1 MNTND
6 FALTILLGIK
16 KFLAWIGIPSH
27 MLDKMDELLFL
38 IVIVIIA
45 FIVAGIVHA
54 VLVHLAK
61 KILKRKRVGFFESMF
76 KYGVFR
82 KLTAI
87 IPPLMVSALLPFAF
101 SKDSAWFILSEKIT
115 WIYFFIALIISVNAI
130 LNTVGDELKKNKQ
143 LKNRPM
149 KGFIQIFRV
158 VFYCVVVIVIISI
171 LINKSPLNLITGL
184 GAFTAVLML
193 VFKDTILGL
202 VAGVMISEDDM
213 LRIGDW
219 IEMPQNN
226 INGTVIDI
234 SLDVVKVQNFDNT
247 IVTVPPYSLVSG
259 SFINWRGMSD
269 SGGRR
274 IMREYT
280 LKLDYI
286 KPCTPEFLEKMKA
299 FDKELAQF
307 ITEKQKQSADG
318 KVANTDNPEGLVN
331 GTIDTNLGLFR
342 AYMSMYLRRHPFV
355 SKELL
360 LMVRTLPP
368 VANGLPVQD
377 LLLLLEQKLA
387 ELRIH
392 PGRNH
397 GTLRFRIAGIRTLSV
412 PERRRPRYD
421 PEQLHRI
428 RQSRSIDTDRNP
440 LAYDRHAKQPV
451 RCRKT
456 GGARHT
462 SESISRSEF
471 HPLSTRRS
479 VPNIGKSEH
488 REQA

>member
-6 FALTILLGIK
+6 FALTILFGIK
-16 KFLAWIGIPSH
+16 KVLAWIGIPSH

-101 SKDSAWFILSEKIT
+101 SKD
-115 WIYFFIALIISVNAI
+115 AI

-259 SFINWRGMSD
+259 SFINWRGMTD

-307 ITEKQKQSADG
+307 ITEKQKQAADG

-342 AYMSMYLRRHPFV
+342 AYMSMYLRHHPFV

-368 VANGLPVQD
+368 VANGLPVQIYCFSSN
-377 LLLLLEQKLA
+377 KNW
-387 ELRIH
+387 
-392 PGRNH
+392 P
-397 GTLRFRIAGIRTLSV
+397 S
-412 PERRRPRYD
+412 Y
-421 PEQLHRI
+421 
-428 RQSRSIDTDRNP
+428 
-440 LAYDRHAKQPV
+440 
-451 RCRKT
+451 
-456 GGARHT
+456 
-462 SESISRSEF
+462 ESIQAEIMEHFVSVLPAFELYPFQNADARDMILSSYIESAKVD
-471 HPLSTRRS
+471 LSTL
-479 VPNIGKSEH
+479 IGIPWHTTVTQSNPFDVEKQEVQDTH
-488 REQA
+488 PKA

>member
-6 FALTILLGIK
+6 FALTILFGIK

-76 KYGVFR
+76 KYSVFR

-193 VFKDTILGL
+193 V
-202 VAGVMISEDDM
+202 
-213 LRIGDW
+213 
-219 IEMPQNN
+219 
-226 INGTVIDI
+226 
-234 SLDVVKVQNFDNT
+234 
-247 IVTVPPYSLVSG
+247 
-259 SFINWRGMSD
+259 
-269 SGGRR
+269 
-274 IMREYT
+274 
-280 LKLDYI
+280 
-286 KPCTPEFLEKMKA
+286 
-299 FDKELAQF
+299 
-307 ITEKQKQSADG
+307 
-318 KVANTDNPEGLVN
+318 
-331 GTIDTNLGLFR
+331 
-342 AYMSMYLRRHPFV
+342 
-355 SKELL
+355 
-360 LMVRTLPP
+360 
-368 VANGLPVQD
+368 
-377 LLLLLEQKLA
+377 
-387 ELRIH
+387 
-392 PGRNH
+392 
-397 GTLRFRIAGIRTLSV
+397 
-412 PERRRPRYD
+412 
-421 PEQLHRI
+421 
-428 RQSRSIDTDRNP
+428 
-440 LAYDRHAKQPV
+440 
-451 RCRKT
+451 
-456 GGARHT
+456 
-462 SESISRSEF
+462 
-471 HPLSTRRS
+471 
-479 VPNIGKSEH
+479 
-488 REQA
+488 

>member
-1 MNTND
+1 MIFN
-6 FALTILLGIK
+6 
-16 KFLAWIGIPSH
+16 
-27 MLDKMDELLFL
+27 
-38 IVIVIIA
+38 
-45 FIVAGIVHA
+45 
-54 VLVHLAK
+54 
-61 KILKRKRVGFFESMF
+61 
-76 KYGVFR
+76 
-82 KLTAI
+82 
-87 IPPLMVSALLPFAF
+87 
-101 SKDSAWFILSEKIT
+101 
-115 WIYFFIALIISVNAI
+115 ISNA
-130 LNTVGDELKKNKQ
+130 
-143 LKNRPM
+143 
-149 KGFIQIFRV
+149 
-158 VFYCVVVIVIISI
+158 
-171 LINKSPLNLITGL
+171 GL

-307 ITEKQKQSADG
+307 ITEKQKQAADG

-342 AYMSMYLRRHPFV
+342 AYMVMYLRRHPFV

-368 VANGLPVQD
+368 VANGLPVQIYCFSSN
-377 LLLLLEQKLA
+377 KNW
-387 ELRIH
+387 
-392 PGRNH
+392 P
-397 GTLRFRIAGIRTLSV
+397 S
-412 PERRRPRYD
+412 Y
-421 PEQLHRI
+421 
-428 RQSRSIDTDRNP
+428 
-440 LAYDRHAKQPV
+440 
-451 RCRKT
+451 
-456 GGARHT
+456 
-462 SESISRSEF
+462 ESIQAEIMEHFVSVLPAFELYPFQNADARDMILSSYIESAKVD
-471 HPLSTRRS
+471 LSTL
-479 VPNIGKSEH
+479 IGIPWHTTVTQSNPFDVEKQEAQDSSPK
-488 REQA
+488 A

>member
-6 FALTILLGIK
+6 FALTILFGIK

-259 SFINWRGMSD
+259 SFINWRGMTD

-280 LKLDYI
+280 LKLDQTVHAGISGENESLRQRTGTIHNRKTEAGSRWKSRQYGQSRRAGERNYRHESRSV
-286 KPCTPEFLEKMKA
+286 PGLHVDVSATPSFRQQRTA
-299 FDKELAQF
+299 
-307 ITEKQKQSADG
+307 ADG
-318 KVANTDNPEGLVN
+318 ADTAASSQRPS
-331 GTIDTNLGLFR
+331 GT
-342 AYMSMYLRRHPFV
+342 
-355 SKELL
+355 
-360 LMVRTLPP
+360 
-368 VANGLPVQD
+368 D

-397 GTLRFRIAGIRTLSV
+397 GTLRFRIAGVRTLSV

>member
-6 FALTILLGIK
+6 FALTILFGIK

-259 SFINWRGMSD
+259 SFINWRGMTD

-307 ITEKQKQSADG
+307 ITEKQKQGSRWKSRQYGQSRRAGERNYRHESRSVPGLHVDVSATPSFRQQRTAADG
-318 KVANTDNPEGLVN
+318 ADTAASSQRPS
-331 GTIDTNLGLFR
+331 GT
-342 AYMSMYLRRHPFV
+342 
-355 SKELL
+355 
-360 LMVRTLPP
+360 
-368 VANGLPVQD
+368 D
-377 LLLLLEQKLA
+377 LLLLLEQKT
-387 ELRIH
+387 
-392 PGRNH
+392 GRVTNP
-397 GTLRFRIAGIRTLSV
+397 S
-412 PERRRPRYD
+412 
-421 PEQLHRI
+421 
-428 RQSRSIDTDRNP
+428 RQKSWN
-440 LAYDRHAKQPV
+440 
-451 RCRKT
+451 
-456 GGARHT
+456 T
-462 SESISRSEF
+462 SF
-471 HPLSTRRS
+471 PYCRRS
-479 VPNIGKSEH
+479 NSIRSRTQTPAI
-488 REQA
+488 

>member
-6 FALTILLGIK
+6 FALTILFGIK

-307 ITEKQKQSADG
+307 ITEKQKQAADG
-318 KVANTDNPEGLVN
+318 KVANTDNPEGTGERNYRHESRSVPGLHGDVSAAPSFRQQRTAAD
-331 GTIDTNLGLFR
+331 GADTAAGSQR
-342 AYMSMYLRRHPFV
+342 PSGP
-355 SKELL
+355 
-360 LMVRTLPP
+360 
-368 VANGLPVQD
+368 D
-377 LLLLLEQKLA
+377 LLFLLEQKLA

-397 GTLRFRIAGIRTLSV
+397 GTLRFRIAGVRTLSV
-412 PERRRPRYD
+412 PKRRRPRYD

-428 RQSRSIDTDRNP
+428 RQSPSIDTDRIP
-440 LAYDRHAKQPV
+440 AYDRHAKQPV
-451 RCRKT
+451 RCKKQE
-456 GGARHT
+456 AKD
-462 SESISRSEF
+462 SS
-471 HPLSTRRS
+471 P
-479 VPNIGKSEH
+479 K
-488 REQA
+488 A